1 VKKVRIKLNLEPLM
15 ERKGKEI
22 GKARLTQEDLS
33 ELMKIQQGTLSRW
46 VNNKVDVYKRETL
59 EKLMQVFD
67 CSLEDLFE
75 ITTYEE

>member
-1 VKKVRIKLNLEPLM
+1 MSKVRIKLNLKPLM
-15 ERKGKEI
+15 ARRGKEL
-22 GKARLTQEDLS
+22 GKGTLTQDDLA
-33 ELMKIQQGTLSRW
+33 EMTNIQQGTLSRW

>member
-1 VKKVRIKLNLEPLM
+1 M
-15 ERKGKEI
+15 ERKGKEL
-22 GKARLTQEDLS
+22 GKARLTQEDLA

-75 ITTYEE
+75 ITIEEE

>member
-1 VKKVRIKLNLEPLM
+1 MRKVSIRLNLEPLM
-15 ERKGKEI
+15 ERKGREL
-22 GKARLTQEDLS
+22 GKSRLTQD
-33 ELMKIQQGTLSRW
+33 ELAALAGIQQGTLSRW
-46 VNNKVDVYKRETL
+46 MSNKVDAYKRETL